1 MLCGGFWE
9 FVLGIFGFF
18 GGFWQF
24 AGPGS
29 QEEVW
34 GATSFYA
41 SYLYLPSH
49 LFSPCLLVGDRT
61 IPPFFIPAGG
71 EVGTVATTKRLDL

>member
-1 MLCGGFWE
+1 MAVFGNSFWE
-9 FVLGIFGFF
+9 FLVFF
-18 GGFWQF
+18 AVIWQF

-49 LFSPCLLVGDRT
+49 LFSPCLLVGGRT

-71 EVGTVATTKRLDL
+71 AKRLVVLNALSPLP